1 MPLFRIA
8 PEKFL
13 ENYTGPGGSFEDGA
27 RWNLPQTPVM
37 YFGLTASVAMLEM
50 ANYTASPRKVPPF
63 CRLGLQ
69 GLDDDAAISELIE
82 SDLPEDWSVFPC
94 PESTRETGN
103 QWLQPDS
110 PPAGGR
116 PGHCSAAP
124 PAEGTSMSQQ
134 QPMKGSETTI
144 GQSDDMWKR
153 RSVMGYSVSRLENR

>member
-13 ENYTGPGGSFEDGA
+13 ENYTGLGGSFEDGA

-69 GLDDDAAISELIE
+69 DLDDDAAISELIE

-94 PESTRETGN
+94 PESTQETGN

-124 PAEGTSMSQQ
+124 PAGAR
-134 QPMKGSETTI
+134 PIRALKGLIPTELT
-144 GQSDDMWKR
+144 GR
-153 RSVMGYSVSRLENR
+153 RTGGNLWVSLIVHD